1 MRSEREED
9 KWVSVNTAM
18 SSESVVKKVP
28 EQKHFFTD
36 SVVFNIFRY
45 VLMVCVGGRK
55 VSR

>member
-1 MRSEREED
+1 MGEWVGGWEE
-9 KWVSVNTAM
+9 VSVNTAM
-18 SSESVVKKVP
+18 SSE
-28 EQKHFFTD
+28 